1 MLTMTSKAL
10 MAANYADFLAAR
22 YPDGVPRDRSD
33 EMVLEEFARWMEAN
47 RPDEL
52 RKAQDLDL
60 DEPIEEAVGQALK
73 ELIAAG
79 LIRTSLRVRA
89 DGTVER
95 FFFAANAPS
104 AKAPDRN

>member
-1 MLTMTSKAL
+1 MTSKEL
-10 MAANYADFLAAR
+10 LAAQYQDFLAAR
-22 YPDGVPRDRSD
+22 YPDGIPDDRSD

-47 RPDEL
+47 RPEEL

-60 DEPIEEAVGQALK
+60 EEPIEESVGQALK

-95 FFFAANAPS
+95 VFFAVNAPS
-104 AKAPDRN
+104 ANARVRN